1 MTALLIRDHKVWKP
15 FNHYYPVS
23 YFPIY
28 PIFHPFFTISESPIP
43 IYSSLL
49 AICSIWLGQK
59 RTKTLKKCP
68 IGQSDRNRKV
78 GYFPYLLKFSDI
90 WNILNRNN
98 RHVRLIKM
106 FILFHFMF
114 YLLWFPSKFITP
126 PPNLF
131 FENQTISKIFKI
143 VFLKWTKKWKF
154 SLAFFKKV
162 EYCLGW
168 VM

>member
-1 MTALLIRDHKVWKP
+1 MIRDHKVWKP
-15 FNHYYPVS
+15 FNHHYPAS

-49 AICSIWLGQK
+49 AICSICLGLK
-59 RTKTLKKCP
+59 RTKTSKNVL
-68 IGQSDRNRKV
+68 SVRNRWNWPKSRKV
-78 GYFPYLLKFSDI
+78 RYETLWKSDILSHFWNFRTLIRTLNLNLANSKYI

-114 YLLWFPSKFITP
+114 YLLWFPSKF
-126 PPNLF
+126 
-131 FENQTISKIFKI
+131 
-143 VFLKWTKKWKF
+143 
-154 SLAFFKKV
+154 
-162 EYCLGW
+162 
-168 VM
+168 